1 MDSSSSSAVAQG
13 SGGSKLAAP
22 LAPAAGPPAP
32 EQRVQEPPQ
41 EEAFVYF
48 IKMNIAG
55 AAADKVR
62 ELSAAAAA
70 RFPQLAEPHGTY
82 SRGWS
87 TPHTTVKYYFAASDE
102 QIAAVC
108 DALAQFARRQT
119 EPVGGST
126 LVGGARFPADAPAH
140 ESVVFCEHRRSPAAL
155 QLVRDAVALLHDPG
169 RFGWLKWRL
178 PQDGSAVDG
187 PVLHS
192 TIAKAAGVCTA
203 EVEALL
209 AAEFGSEPI
218 EYVLDT
224 VSVCRTP
231 VVAGKRLKSGQD
243 GGWDYRLFR
252 FGVAPPEP
260 E

>member
-22 LAPAAGPPAP
+22 LAPAAGPP

-87 TPHTTVKYYFAASDE
+87 TPTTVK
-102 QIAAVC
+102 
-108 DALAQFARRQT
+108 T
-119 EPVGGST
+119 
-126 LVGGARFPADAPAH
+126 
-140 ESVVFCEHRRSPAAL
+140 
-155 QLVRDAVALLHDPG
+155 
-169 RFGWLKWRL
+169 
-178 PQDGSAVDG
+178 
-187 PVLHS
+187 
-192 TIAKAAGVCTA
+192 
-203 EVEALL
+203 
-209 AAEFGSEPI
+209 
-218 EYVLDT
+218 
-224 VSVCRTP
+224 
-231 VVAGKRLKSGQD
+231 
-243 GGWDYRLFR
+243 
-252 FGVAPPEP
+252 
-260 E
+260 